1 MENKKQLMDL
11 NGNTKMKIETLEI
24 AGFASVLR
32 ALRLPFGKDCRSE
45 VVCDCQ
51 IPKGNVI
58 QTASY
63 SNIDEK
69 DNKLMSTLV
78 KRGDEH
84 AKCIRGLIVYAEISA
99 PLSFWS
105 EADTY
110 RIGTERLSSES
121 TMHTIGNGGISI
133 YDFNV
138 PDIIYEILGDSKEIQ
153 RNIEPLFIEEP
164 KDLKRVN
171 KVYFGREYEIWN
183 NGDIYAMP
191 FDTDEILP
199 NGTHRSRH
207 FDKQKIKIG
216 KTKNQQGYYQV
227 RLGGRDGRTMLLH
240 RVLAECFV
248 ENPNKYDIVNH
259 INGNKSDCSISNL
272 EWCTSSYNNKHAF
285 DNGLKEVSIKQ
296 RYFLY
301 KKRLRWTDDDIKE
314 WSYLRENGY
323 TLKQIAEK
331 YDTTEKIVCQY
342 TNGDRYK
349 NISDLS
355 YYFSMAKYYE
365 DLIDKVNELSSLY
378 EESGDFE
385 YVCRIK
391 EMLPTS
397 FIQKRV
403 QQFSYQCLRRIYF
416 QRRNHRLPMW
426 HDFCAWIE
434 SLPYAHELIICDKEV

>member
-1 MENKKQLMDL
+1 MLEVK
-11 NGNTKMKIETLEI
+11 TLEI
-24 AGFASVLR
+24 AGFCSVLQ
-32 ALRLPFGKDCRSE
+32 ALRLPFGKECRSDVYYKNSLSDLQYDSE
-45 VVCDCQ
+45 
-51 IPKGNVI
+51 
-58 QTASY
+58 SR
-63 SNIDEK
+63 SLIDAK
-69 DNKLMSTLV
+69 DMKLLSTLV

-84 AKCIRGLIVYAEISA
+84 SKAIRGLIVYAEISA

-121 TMHTIGNGGISI
+121 TMHTIGNGGVSI

-138 PDIIYEILGDSKEIQ
+138 PDIIYEILGGSKETQ
-153 RNIEPLFIEEP
+153 RNIEPLFIEKP
-164 KDLKRVN
+164 KELKKVN

-199 NGTHRSRH
+199 NGAHRSRH

-227 RLGGRDGRTMLLH
+227 RLGGRAGKTMLLH

-285 DNGLKEVSIKQ
+285 NCGLKEISIKQ
-296 RYFLY
+296 RYLHY
-301 KKRLRWTDDDIKE
+301 KRMIRWSDEDIRE
-314 WSYLRENGY
+314 WSIMRENGF
-323 TLKQIAEK
+323 TLREIAEK
-331 YDTTEKIVCQY
+331 YETTEKIICQY
-342 TNGDRYK
+342 TNGDRFK
-349 NISDLS
+349 NLSDLS
-355 YYFSMAKYYE
+355 YYFSIAMYYE
-365 DLIDKVNELSSLY
+365 DLINRINELASLY
-378 EESGDFE
+378 EESSDFE

-391 EMLPTS
+391 EILPTS
-397 FIQKRV
+397 FIQKRI
-403 QQFSYQCLRRIYF
+403 QSFSYQCLRRIYF

-426 HDFCAWIE
+426 HDFCKWIE
-434 SLPYAHELIICDKEV
+434 TLPFAKELIICDNND